1 MPSHLNSGFYDNTDS
16 LINEGISC
24 EECVVGTA
32 CDHPGIEL
40 TLLPVRLGYYRMHP
54 TSIDVR
60 KCPDAQYSSGCLGGT
75 DVETQCNDVLSG
87 LFCQLCPEPTE
98 NKTYYYSAATT
109 KESASCELCT
119 DTMQRFAIGTG
130 IALASILV
138 AIWLLST
145 CWFKVARDDHRRRIS
160 SAVGAFGLKPK
171 FKILV
176 GFCSSAGFDIS
187 YISEH
192 LWRSTQNA
200 APFLP
205 IPR

>member
-1 MPSHLNSGFYDNTDS
+1 MHVCWWSRLPSGLAAVGCPTTEGDS
-16 LINEGISC
+16 E
-24 EECVVGTA
+24 
-32 CDHPGIEL
+32 D
-40 TLLPVRLGYYRMHP
+40 
-54 TSIDVR
+54 
-60 KCPDAQYSSGCLGGT
+60 KCQVHSGCRGGT
-75 DVETQCNDVLSG
+75 KVDDQCNGNGTLYG
-87 LFCQLCPEPTE
+87 LFCQLCPEPKEITIT
-98 NKTYYYSAATT
+98 NTTTNTNTTKWDIYYYSAATT
-109 KESASCELCT
+109 KESASCELCE

-192 LWRSTQNA
+192 LWR
-200 APFLP
+200 
-205 IPR
+205 